1 MVSMCKDSKN
11 IASIQAETE
20 LFRISPRKKKVVCSF
35 TAPDIS
41 SNGGLLLL
49 SQVEQR
55 YGFLGKLADLIN
67 EWRNPAFTVHSL
79 PELVKQRVMQIAA
92 GFEDADDCDRL
103 RNDSALKMSV
113 GNLPSDVEL
122 ASQPTMSR
130 LENHV
135 KHQELYAIGELFID
149 NFLDSYETA
158 PAQIVVDLD
167 DTNANTY
174 GAQQLT
180 LFNNYYGEY
189 CYMPAL
195 AFDAAT
201 GRLILP
207 MLRPGRV
214 NKRLNVSG
222 LMRRLVIRIRKRWPK
237 TKIVIRGDGQFCSH
251 DFMDWVKKQRDVDF
265 IFGLSTNSKLMEKVL
280 GLMDHAALLYK
291 QTGVKVKKYVRFLYR
306 ANSWDSLQWVIAKV
320 EHSEKGSNVRFIV
333 TSMFDT
339 TAGDMYETRY
349 CQRGICELFIKE
361 LKTYLKADRMSC
373 SNFSANQFRLYL
385 YGAAYVLLLQ
395 AKQELFKGTQLS
407 DVSIMT
413 FRERV
418 ILSAVRIT
426 EMKTQIKIEFQREHA
441 MRPELEIALKR
452 AAGWAA
458 A

>member
-1 MVSMCKDSKN
+1 M
-11 IASIQAETE
+11 
-20 LFRISPRKKKVVCSF
+20 
-35 TAPDIS
+35 
-41 SNGGLLLL
+41 
-49 SQVEQR
+49 SQVDRR
-55 YGFLGKLADLIN
+55 YGFLDKFASLIN
-67 EWRNPAFTVHSL
+67 EWRNPSCTVHSL

-149 NFLDSYETA
+149 NFLDSYEKA

-167 DTNANTY
+167 DTNSNTY

-222 LMRRLVIRIRKRWPK
+222 LMRRLVVRIRKRWPK

-251 DFMDWVKKQRDVDF
+251 DFMDWAARQRDVEF
-265 IFGLSTNSKLMEKVL
+265 IFGLSANSRLYAKVL
-280 GLMDHAALLYK
+280 GLMDHVAFLYK
-291 QTGVKVKKYVRFLYR
+291 KSGEKAKKYTRFLYR
-306 ANSWDSLQWVIAKV
+306 AESWEKPQWVIAKV
-320 EHSEKGSNVRFIV
+320 EHSDKGSNVRFVV

-339 TAGDMYETRY
+339 KAGDIYEARY
-349 CQRGICELFIKE
+349 CQRGVCELYIKE

-373 SNFSANQFRLYL
+373 SSFSANQFRLYL
-385 YGAAYVLLLQ
+385 YSAAYVLLLQ
-395 AKQELFKGTQLS
+395 AKQELFKGTLLS
-407 DVSIMT
+407 GVSIMT

-426 EMKTQIKIEFQREHA
+426 EMKTRIKVEFQRDHA
-441 MRPELEIALKR
+441 MRPELEMALRR
-452 AAGWAA
+452 AASWAA